1 LAGTAVLGRLAWQF
15 GTLADIVQETPRVA
29 SLYFDLPGWSGHLAG
44 QHVDVRLTAEDG
56 YVAERSYSIASPPE
70 DQRVALTVERLDDGE
85 VSPYLVGE
93 LRLGDKLELRGPIGG
108 FFVWRVGENRPLFLI
123 GGGSGVV
130 PLMAMLRHRDRMK
143 SRTQARLLYSSR
155 SQADII
161 YRAELDRL
169 ASAGDGLEVYHTLTR
184 EKPAGWNGFT
194 RRVDQAMM
202 QEVAWP
208 KEQMPAVYIC
218 GPTTFVEAAAS
229 LLVSMGYPPI
239 SIKTERFGATGGSS

>member
-1 LAGTAVLGRLAWQF
+1 VTSRGPLLWQF

-29 SLYFDLPGWSGHLAG
+29 SLYFDIPEWQGHLAG
-44 QHVDVRLTAEDG
+44 QHVDVRLTADDG
-56 YVAERSYSIASPPE
+56 YVAERSYSIATPPE
-70 DQRVALTVERLDDGE
+70 DRRVALTVERLEDGE

-108 FFVWRVGENRPLFLI
+108 FFVWRAGDNRPLFLI

-130 PLMAMLRHRDRMK
+130 PLMAMLRHRERMNSK
-143 SRTQARLLYSSR
+143 APARLLYSSR
-155 SQADII
+155 TFADII
-161 YRAELDRL
+161 YHEELDRL
-169 ASAGDGLEVYHTLTR
+169 ATAGDGIEVFHTLTR
-184 EKPAGWNGFT
+184 EKPQGWKGFT

-229 LLVSMGYPPI
+229 LLVTMGYPPI

>member
-1 LAGTAVLGRLAWQF
+1 VTSRGPLLWQF

-29 SLYFDLPGWSGHLAG
+29 SLYFDIPEWQGHLAG
-44 QHVDVRLTAEDG
+44 QHVDVRLTADDG
-56 YVAERSYSIASPPE
+56 YVAERSYSIATPPE
-70 DQRVALTVERLDDGE
+70 DRRVALTVERLEDGE

-108 FFVWRVGENRPLFLI
+108 FFVWRAGDNRPLFLI

-130 PLMAMLRHRDRMK
+130 PLMAMLRHRERMNSK
-143 SRTQARLLYSSR
+143 APARLLYSSR
-155 SQADII
+155 TFADII
-161 YRAELDRL
+161 YHEELDRL
-169 ASAGDGLEVYHTLTR
+169 AAAGDGIEVFHTLTR
-184 EKPAGWNGFT
+184 EKPQGWKGFT

-229 LLVSMGYPPI
+229 LLVTMGYPPI